1 MTKYLLAG
9 AAAFAM
15 MTGVAFAEE
24 SSTTT
29 RSMTTSPVPAVGSYK
44 SSETHRGIHRDNR
57 YAIHMK
63 RSFHNGEHGWKASS
77 RMRSVMP
84 DGSRSTYRV
93 KETGPFSGSTV
104 EKKTTTTID
113 R

>member
-1 MTKYLLAG
+1 MTKYWLAG

-29 RSMTTSPVPAVGSYK
+29 RSITTSAVPAVGNYK
-44 SSETHRGIHRDNR
+44 SSETHRGIDRDNR
-57 YAIHMK
+57 YAIHMQ
-63 RSFHNGEHGWKASS
+63 RSFHNGANGWKASS
-77 RMRSVMP
+77 KTRSVMP

-93 KETGPFSGSTV
+93 KETGPYSGSTV
-104 EKKTTTTID
+104 EKKTITTID